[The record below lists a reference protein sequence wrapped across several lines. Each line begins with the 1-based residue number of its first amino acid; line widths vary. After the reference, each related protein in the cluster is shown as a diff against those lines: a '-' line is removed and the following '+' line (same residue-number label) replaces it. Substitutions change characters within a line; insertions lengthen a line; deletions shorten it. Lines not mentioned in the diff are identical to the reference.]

1 MQTILTLENV
11 KKNYSKK
18 TVLKEGNI
26 TIHKGDIIAVN
37 GKNGSG
43 KSTLLKI
50 IAGIYTPTK
59 GQVILERSNVI
70 IGFVLDSFPSDTPFS
85 IEEYIYA
92 LGRTNG
98 LSKNTIE
105 HQLQEQLK
113 NLQLEPY
120 RNKRIDTFSK
130 GTKQKV
136 NIMQAIVNNPDML
149 ILDEPFD
156 GLDAS
161 AQKEVTQM
169 MKMLHSSG
177 VTMVFTSHDEARS
190 QELATRTVTIDQ
202 GHLKESIQQQRE
214 VDIIIG
220 FSMTSLA
227 NRQQLL
233 QRRDVTVL
241 QDHANVSRIAVREEQ
256 GDEWLAWILQH
267 DGHITEVSKT
277 DGGDSPID

>member
-1 MQTILTLENV
+1 METLLTLENV

-18 TVLKEGNI
+18 TILEKVNI
-26 TIHKGDIIAVN
+26 TINKNDIIAIN

-43 KSTLLKI
+43 KSTLLKL
-50 IAGIYTPTK
+50 IAGIHSPTK
-59 GQVILERSNVI
+59 GNVIFERSNVI
-70 IGFVLDSFPSDTPFS
+70 IGFVLDQFPSDTPFS

-92 LGRTNG
+92 LGRING

-105 HQLQEQLK
+105 HKLKEQLK
-113 NLQLEPY
+113 SLQLEEY

-136 NIMQAIVNNPDML
+136 NIMQAILNSPDIL

-161 AQKEVTQM
+161 AQKEVKQI

-177 VTMVFTSHDEARS
+177 VTMVFTSHDEERS
-190 QELATRTVTIDQ
+190 QELATRMVTVDQ
-202 GHLKESIQQQRE
+202 GSLTQRSQQQSE
-214 VDIIIG
+214 FDIIIS
-220 FSMTSLA
+220 FSMASLSS
-227 NRQQLL
+227 RRQLL
-233 QRRDVTVL
+233 QRKDVTIL
-241 QDHANVSRIAVREEQ
+241 QDHADFSRIAVREDQ
-256 GDEWLAWILQH
+256 GDECLIWILHH

-277 DGGDSPID
+277 DGGAYPIV